1 MSFYPNNDAN
11 ASARPMSVNVA
22 SVMTQVYMWMTLG
35 LVIAAGTAYL
45 TANIIYNLALTGT
58 GGGVVP
64 YLPLLF
70 MIVYLVMAFAMWPV
84 VLRSSPTV
92 GTLFYLAFTAVT
104 GIALSYVLF
113 AYTTSTIFAAFL
125 VTAGTFGITS
135 FIGYTTKR
143 DLSGMGGI
151 LMMALIGIILAS
163 IANIFIGSSGLD
175 MIINYIAVL
184 VFVGLAAYKTQW
196 IKNYATNAAAS
207 GNPEMIQKVSIIG
220 AFSLYITF
228 VNLFLTILRIM
239 GGGRGGRR

>member
-1 MSFYPNNDAN
+1 MSL
-11 ASARPMSVNVA
+11 NVA
-22 SVMTQVYMWMTLG
+22 SFMTQVYMWMTLG
-35 LVIAAGTAYL
+35 LVIAAVTAYGTASVL
-45 TANIIYNLALTGT
+45 GHAMVTGT
-58 GGGVVP
+58 RASSALG
-64 YLPLLF
+64 YLPLIF

-104 GIALSYVLF
+104 GIWLSGILF
-113 AYTTSTIFAAFL
+113 VYGAGTIFAAFL
-125 VTAGTFGITS
+125 VTGGTFAVTS
-135 FIGYTTKR
+135 FVGYTTKR

-151 LMMALIGIILAS
+151 LFMALIGIILAS
-163 IANIFIGSSGLD
+163 IANIFIASTGLG
-175 MIINYIAVL
+175 MLINYIAVL

-196 IKNYATNAAAS
+196 IKNYATSAAAS

-228 VNLFLTILRIM
+228 VNLFLTILRII